1 MNTLDSVPTPSCA
14 RAAPQLPL
22 LDDPTAATDS
32 WVREHADSCAYC
44 QARRAQYRRL
54 DQALRDH
61 YGFTSVRPRSTEEIM
76 QHIDDPI
83 ETPDQYPDRTA
94 SSEPRRI
101 PTRRSF
107 LPGLGAVAS
116 VLLLIGLAAV
126 LLGGHLRSGPGAS
139 GPPQYSFPGVQ
150 GLFADVSMVSPTEG
164 WALAQVTKTPQ
175 GDRSLDEV
183 TFYHYL
189 NGAWTPITVKTS
201 KDFSDGGIS
210 GFNGSIAMDST
221 TDGWAVAHNFN
232 RFSSVFHYAGGTWT
246 EAPTAG
252 LYIDTLQALSPT
264 SVWAISGSAG
274 SESNQQ
280 SGIVHYDGS
289 TWSLQS
295 IEGLPVG
302 SRPWFSGLRMIS
314 DSDGWALAA
323 LGNDQ
328 STYAV
333 LRLHAGNWTVHS
345 TLSAGQFADFGSL
358 AMLSASDGWVL
369 GQKIVGDASGNT
381 THVPLKQLLYYYSNG
396 QWRDVSPHLD
406 GDGWFTLERI
416 VMRSASDGWIVG
428 TQQNAYPGATVSD
441 YQQHTVLLHYQGGQ
455 WQQVQAPNTGTPV
468 DAITGLAFSSNG
480 TGWAAGYVSNIP
492 ASDTVQD
499 TDVLAKASP
508 ELWIYQGGAWTVY
521 HP

>member
-1 MNTLDSVPTPSCA
+1 MNTLEPLPTPTCA

-22 LDDPTAATDS
+22 LDDPTAATDA
-32 WVREHADSCAYC
+32 WVREHAASCAYC

-54 DQALRDH
+54 DHALRER
-61 YGFTSVRPRSTEEIM
+61 YGFSSVRPHSTEEIM
-76 QHIDDPI
+76 QHIDDHI
-83 ETPDQYPDRTA
+83 DRTA
-94 SSEPRRI
+94 SPDRRPNRTTPSGPQRI
-101 PTRRSF
+101 PSGRPF

-116 VLLLIGLAAV
+116 VLLLVGLAAV
-126 LLGGHLRSGPGAS
+126 LLGGHLRSGLRAS
-139 GPPQYSFPGVQ
+139 GPPQYTFPGVQ

-175 GDRSLDEV
+175 GDQSLDQV

-189 NGAWTPITVKTS
+189 NGAWTPVTVKTS
-201 KDFSDGGIS
+201 ENFALGGVS
-210 GFNGSIAMDST
+210 GFNGSISMDSA

-232 RFSSVFHYAGGTWT
+232 RVSSVFHYAGGAWS
-246 EAPTAG
+246 EVPMAG
-252 LYIDTLQALSPT
+252 LYVDTVQALSPN
-264 SVWAISGSAG
+264 SVWAITD

-280 SGIVHYDGS
+280 SGIAHYDGS
-289 TWSLQS
+289 TWSPQS
-295 IEGLPVG
+295 IEGLPAG
-302 SRPWFSGLRMIS
+302 SRPWFSDLRMIS
-314 DSDGWALAA
+314 DSEGWALAA
-323 LGNDQ
+323 LSDDQ

-333 LRLHAGNWTVHS
+333 LRLHAGKWTVHS

-381 THVPLKQLLYYYSNG
+381 THVPLKQLLYHYSNG

-441 YQQHTVLLHYQGGQ
+441 YQQHTILLHYQSGQ

-480 TGWAAGYVSNIP
+480 IGWAAGYVSNIP

-499 TDVLAKASP
+499 SDVLAKASP
-508 ELWIYQGGAWTVY
+508 ELWTYLGGAWTVY
-521 HP
+521 RP